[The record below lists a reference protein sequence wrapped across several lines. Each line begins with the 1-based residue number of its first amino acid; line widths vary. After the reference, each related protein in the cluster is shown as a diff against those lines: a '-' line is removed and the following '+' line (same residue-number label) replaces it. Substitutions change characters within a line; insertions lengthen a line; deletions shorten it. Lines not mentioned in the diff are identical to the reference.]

1 MKNNLSIEEIEEIK
15 DNEWVVFSTSKD
27 NTPHSIIV
35 MPSRVES
42 YKIILSSIQ
51 MVKTIENLKTNNKG
65 FIGVYLKSKDDKQY
79 KIDCLCEILNE
90 GKLFN
95 EIKNYEEENNLP
107 EELKVNSIII
117 CKFEKIEICLG

>member
-1 MKNNLSIEEIEEIK
+1 MKNNLSMEEIEEIK

-27 NTPHSIIV
+27 NIPHSIIV

-42 YKIILSSIQ
+42 DKIILSSIQ
-51 MVKTIENLKTNNKG
+51 MVKSIENLKTNNKG

-79 KIDCLCEILNE
+79 KIDCVCEVFNE
-90 GKLFN
+90 GTLFN

>member
-1 MKNNLSIEEIEEIK
+1 MKNNLSMEEIKEIK

-27 NTPHSIIV
+27 NIPHSIIV

-42 YKIILSSIQ
+42 DKIILSSIQ
-51 MVKTIENLKTNNKG
+51 MVKSIENLKTNNKG

-79 KIDCLCEILNE
+79 KIDCICEILNE
-90 GKLFN
+90 GELFN

-107 EELKVNSIII
+107 EELKVNAIII
-117 CKFEKIEICLG
+117 AYFEEIEVCKG

>member
-1 MKNNLSIEEIEEIK
+1 MKNNLSMEEIEEIK

-42 YKIILSSIQ
+42 DKIILSSIQ

-90 GKLFN
+90 GELFN

-117 CKFEKIEICLG
+117 CKFEQIEICLG

>member
-42 YKIILSSIQ
+42 DKIILSSIQ
-51 MVKTIENLKTNNKG
+51 MVKTTENLKTNNKG
-65 FIGVYLKSKDDKQY
+65 FIGVYLKSKDDNKMLD
-79 KIDCLCEILNE
+79 I
-90 GKLFN
+90 
-95 EIKNYEEENNLP
+95 
-107 EELKVNSIII
+107 
-117 CKFEKIEICLG
+117 